1 MKTLDRAAS
10 NALLVRGAPLARV
23 LSDALCRSPNG
34 RDHCGALHG
43 VWSDLRRLGLAAE
56 PARHAAFY
64 ADALGAFAQRGAA
77 RVLISGC
84 ADWGML
90 ETVAQ
95 VYRDRCAH
103 LDATVVDRC
112 PTPVLLSAWFAAEID
127 APVRTAVGDVI
138 EWGDDDAYDV
148 ICTHS
153 LLTYPPADARKRLVA
168 NWRRIVRPGG
178 AVVTVSRLTGD
189 AAAAIDD
196 VRARDFADDVVARFE
211 RSGGGDATQMRTRAE
226 RFAKAQVSHPVGS
239 AADLRALFEG
249 QGFDVIRL
257 DVRHVEGTLR
267 AGRVGG
273 AARTG
278 EYGEVVAVRR

>member
-1 MKTLDRAAS
+1 MSMLERTAP
-10 NALLVRGAPLARV
+10 NALLARGAVLARL

-43 VWSDLRRLGLAAE
+43 VWTDLRRLGLAAE

-64 ADALGAFAQRGAA
+64 ADALGALARQGRV

-90 ETVAQ
+90 ETVVHA
-95 VYRDRCAH
+95 YRDVRAP

-112 PTPVLLSAWFAAEID
+112 PTPVLLSAWFAAEIGLSI
-127 APVRTAVGDVI
+127 RTAVGDVI
-138 EWGDDDAYDV
+138 EWGDDDAFDV
-148 ICTHS
+148 VCTHS
-153 LLTYPPADARKRLVA
+153 LLTYPAADERRRLVA

-178 AVVTVSRLTGD
+178 AVVTVSRLTGE
-189 AAAAIDD
+189 APAVAIDD
-196 VRARDFADDVVARFE
+196 ARAGAFADVVVE
-211 RSGGGDATQMRTRAE
+211 RSTGGDVAQLRARAE
-226 RFAKAQVSHPVGS
+226 RFAKAQVSNPVGT

-249 QGFDVIRL
+249 QAFDVVRL
-257 DVRHVEGTLR
+257 DVRHVEGSLS